1 MIALDFL
8 LYDNRTWSPRLGRDW
23 GLKAATGV
31 LADRADLKAAF
42 GRYCGAMPG
51 DQGQLYGFGE
61 AIGGLRSQTREGYL
75 LCVTLESSDSFGRPS
90 WVVFGLWCPDPSTLE
105 QALSAGDPV
114 GSTRALLGVETLP
127 NAIEIRPTTVAI
139 GQRRRRR
146 TSAEPVFYRFDPRE
160 TVREVTSLL
169 LSMTRDRATLPN
181 VLGITATSRLAAVA
195 KMDFNV
201 VYCHAL
207 EDRTERALARVLSP
221 QEPELNEPEIPPG
234 APPVPQV
241 DRQIEIKPSARP
253 PSKPP
258 EPRSS
263 ILILGLFGL
272 SIGVLVAVIISL
284 LVDNIRR
291 DSFAHSQKSSP
302 WVEQEVSASGD
313 TAVPE
318 PSVPEKRSAEAVLG
332 EVRAR
337 LEECKKLVPED
348 LRKSPGFKIAETK
361 NVLPGYEDRRQAV
374 RDAYAGLIEI
384 QGHIV
389 GGPHNYVAYYF
400 DEAGKGLAS
409 TTRLQ
414 KIMEIFGS
422 TSLGR
427 GECETIKNTF
437 GFELENRDSVVRQ
450 WCDTLGRLEETAVES
465 GLKKSGGEGPG

>member
-1 MIALDFL
+1 MMALDFF

-42 GRYCGAMPG
+42 DRYCGAMPS

-90 WVVFGLWCPDPSTLE
+90 WAVFGLWCSDSSTLE
-105 QALSAGDPV
+105 QTLSDGDPV
-114 GSTRALLGVETLP
+114 GSARALLGVETP
-127 NAIEIRPTTVAI
+127 PKAIEIRPATIEV

-146 TSAEPVFYRFDPRE
+146 ASTEPSFYRFDPNS

-169 LSMTRDRATLPN
+169 LGMAQDRAKLAN
-181 VLGITATSRLAAVA
+181 VLGITATSRLTAVA
-195 KMDFNV
+195 QMGFNV
-201 VYCHAL
+201 VYCHPM

-221 QEPELNEPEIPPG
+221 QEPELNEAELPPG
-234 APPVPQV
+234 ESPVPQV
-241 DRQIEIKPSARP
+241 DRQIEIRSWTRP
-253 PSKPP
+253 PSRPP

-272 SIGVLVAVIISL
+272 SIGVLAAVIISL

-291 DSFAHSQKSSP
+291 DPSAHSQKSSP
-302 WVEQEVSASGD
+302 RVEQEVSASGD
-313 TAVPE
+313 TAAPE
-318 PSVPEKRSAEAVLG
+318 PSAPEKRSAEAVLDK
-332 EVRAR
+332 VKAR
-337 LEECKKLVPED
+337 LEECKQLVPGD
-348 LRKSPGFKIAETK
+348 LRGSPGFNIAETRG
-361 NVLPGYEDRRQAV
+361 VLPGYEDRRQAV
-374 RDAYAGLIEI
+374 RDAYSGLIEI
-384 QGHIV
+384 RGRIV

-409 TTRLQ
+409 ATRLQ
-414 KIMEIFGS
+414 KITEIFGS

-427 GECETIKNTF
+427 GECEIIKNAF

-450 WCDTLGRLEETAVES
+450 WCDTLGRLEETAIES